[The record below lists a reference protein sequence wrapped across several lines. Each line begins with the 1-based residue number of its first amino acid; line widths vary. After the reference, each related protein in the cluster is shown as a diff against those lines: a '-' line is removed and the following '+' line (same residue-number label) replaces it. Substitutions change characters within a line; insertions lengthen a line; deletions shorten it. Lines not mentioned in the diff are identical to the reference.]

1 MVLIVLTALIGAGST
16 FAALLPFG
24 IVASLLG
31 APFGG
36 SFAALLAG
44 ILIAALRTIRE
55 RSQSGATWTQ
65 DTHSPLLTR
74 RF

>member
-1 MVLIVLTALIGAGST
+1 MVFIILTALIGAAST
-16 FAALLPFG
+16 FTALLPFG
-24 IVASLLG
+24 FIASLVG
-31 APFGG
+31 APVGG

-55 RSQSGATWTQ
+55 RTHSGATWTQ

-74 RF
+74 RI